1 MLILSKSIRLK
12 ARREALSGLEV
23 LEFEKIWLFFE
34 RCESK
39 CLGMKKQELT
49 SKLKKSQD
57 LLFDIVQDC
66 GDNILRKKLL
76 KIIDDLE
83 DIEMEELSS
92 LKKTDFE

>member
-1 MLILSKSIRLK
+1 
-12 ARREALSGLEV
+12 
-23 LEFEKIWLFFE
+23 
-34 RCESK
+34 
-39 CLGMKKQELT
+39 MKKQELT